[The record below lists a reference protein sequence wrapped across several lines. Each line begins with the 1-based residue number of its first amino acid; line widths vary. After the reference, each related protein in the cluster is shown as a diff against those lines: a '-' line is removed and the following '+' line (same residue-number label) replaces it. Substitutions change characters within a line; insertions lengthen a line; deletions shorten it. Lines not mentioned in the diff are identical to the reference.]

1 METDRQTYRWT
12 DRRTQAHTHTHTHTH
27 TQKNTHLERGEREKK
42 TRETERP
49 CIQTEE
55 QKVLSV
61 EKIKLIT
68 QFKIC
73 WLVQYQ
79 YNTIVHLLMV
89 YKLKWLAWSRSLH
102 VRHVINELLSGMSL
116 NTVNSLFPLA
126 WSFNLV
132 VQYWL
137 VLGTVLV
144 CSRNST
150 GWF

>member
-1 METDRQTYRWT
+1 MWWRQTDRHTDGQT
-12 DRRTQAHTHTHTHTH
+12 DARRHTHTHTH

-116 NTVNSLFPLA
+116 NTVNSLFEHCQLTV
-126 WSFNLV
+126 SFSMKL
-132 VQYWL
+132 YPCCS
-137 VLGTVLV
+137 VLV
-144 CSRNST
+144 SSMNST